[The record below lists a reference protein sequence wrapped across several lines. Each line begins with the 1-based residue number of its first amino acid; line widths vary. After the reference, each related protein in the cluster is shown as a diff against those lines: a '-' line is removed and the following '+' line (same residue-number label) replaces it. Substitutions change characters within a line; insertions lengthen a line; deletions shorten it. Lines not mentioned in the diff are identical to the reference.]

1 MIFGIFCINTLFR
14 GMGKET
20 QLYNPTSL
28 LECDKDFFVF
38 YNIVANIFS
47 VFFARSAKIHL
58 KYFNVMGV
66 KVLLSNLFIW
76 ISLILF
82 IIIMK
87 SKMRLLFRIPIA
99 IFITLLILS
108 IGAIYELY
116 PNLEKI
122 QDGLEGNQEIIIR

>member
-1 MIFGIFCINTLFR
+1 
-14 GMGKET
+14 
-20 QLYNPTSL
+20 
-28 LECDKDFFVF
+28 
-38 YNIVANIFS
+38 
-47 VFFARSAKIHL
+47 
-58 KYFNVMGV
+58 MGV

-122 QDGLEGNQEIIIR
+122 QDGLGGNQEIIIR

>member
-1 MIFGIFCINTLFR
+1 M
-14 GMGKET
+14 
-20 QLYNPTSL
+20 
-28 LECDKDFFVF
+28 
-38 YNIVANIFS
+38 
-47 VFFARSAKIHL
+47 
-58 KYFNVMGV
+58 
-66 KVLLSNLFIW
+66 LSNLFIW

-87 SKMRLLFRIPIA
+87 SKMRLLIRIPIA

>member
-1 MIFGIFCINTLFR
+1 FN
-14 GMGKET
+14 
-20 QLYNPTSL
+20 Y
-28 LECDKDFFVF
+28 
-38 YNIVANIFS
+38 AN
-47 VFFARSAKIHL
+47 HNQ
-58 KYFNVMGV
+58 FNWFE
-66 KVLLSNLFIW
+66 NLIKT
-76 ISLILF
+76 LF

>member
-1 MIFGIFCINTLFR
+1 M
-14 GMGKET
+14 
-20 QLYNPTSL
+20 
-28 LECDKDFFVF
+28 
-38 YNIVANIFS
+38 
-47 VFFARSAKIHL
+47 
-58 KYFNVMGV
+58 
-66 KVLLSNLFIW
+66 LSNLFIW

-116 PNLEKI
+116 PSLEKI
-122 QDGLEGNQEIIIR
+122 QDGLEGNREIIIR

>member
-1 MIFGIFCINTLFR
+1 M
-14 GMGKET
+14 
-20 QLYNPTSL
+20 
-28 LECDKDFFVF
+28 
-38 YNIVANIFS
+38 
-47 VFFARSAKIHL
+47 
-58 KYFNVMGV
+58 

-116 PNLEKI
+116 PSLEKI
-122 QDGLEGNQEIIIR
+122 QDGLEGNREIIIR

>member
-1 MIFGIFCINTLFR
+1 M
-14 GMGKET
+14 
-20 QLYNPTSL
+20 
-28 LECDKDFFVF
+28 
-38 YNIVANIFS
+38 
-47 VFFARSAKIHL
+47 
-58 KYFNVMGV
+58 
-66 KVLLSNLFIW
+66 LSNLFIW

-87 SKMRLLFRIPIA
+87 SKMRLLFKIPIA

>member
-1 MIFGIFCINTLFR
+1 MR
-14 GMGKET
+14 
-20 QLYNPTSL
+20 
-28 LECDKDFFVF
+28 
-38 YNIVANIFS
+38 
-47 VFFARSAKIHL
+47 
-58 KYFNVMGV
+58 V